1 VLRGYVRTWQN
12 KIAEEFDRRGA
23 CFGLVAPLA
32 PRAPAVA
39 PAGAGKAGR
48 ER

>member
-12 KIAEEFDRRGA
+12 KIAEEFDRVGLL
-23 CFGLVAPLA
+23 GLVAPLA

-39 PAGAGKAGR
+39 PGRSGKAGR